1 MDIWK
6 QEEKGLLERN
16 NARRIAFRK
25 AMSLWTEEC
34 AQAKD
39 EGRRPGWARPKLRKL
54 ESPIPNPVVDSP
66 EGEEAG
72 RNGDEN
78 EDENKTIL
86 GTMMA
91 CRVMGVWRSRQR
103 DNGKIS
109 G

>member
-6 QEEKGLLERN
+6 QEEKRRLERN
-16 NARRIAFRK
+16 NARRIAFHK

-66 EGEEAG
+66 KGEEAG

-78 EDENKTIL
+78 EDENNEDDTGNNDGMQSDGSVEESL
-86 GTMMA
+86 A
-91 CRVMGVWRSRQR
+91 
-103 DNGKIS
+103 
-109 G
+109 